1 MFLEE
6 RLKKKGNS
14 RKKSEKKRKQ
24 TLKEPSTKNLGG
36 KSRSAPKT
44 KPLFIG

>member
-6 RLKKKGNS
+6 RIKKKGNH
-14 RKKSEKKRKQ
+14 RKKSEGKRKQ

-36 KSRSAPKT
+36 KSRNTPKT
-44 KPLFIG
+44 KSLS